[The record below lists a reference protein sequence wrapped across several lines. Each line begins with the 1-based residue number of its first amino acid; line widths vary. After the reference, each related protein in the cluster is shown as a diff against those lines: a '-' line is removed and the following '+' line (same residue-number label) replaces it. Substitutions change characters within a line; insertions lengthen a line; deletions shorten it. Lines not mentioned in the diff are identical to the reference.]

1 MKNPAE
7 VARGYLTLGK
17 IKTEQTA
24 VRLLLL
30 GMLAGAF
37 IALAG
42 AAATFGNVYVGKV
55 AGAAIFPAGL
65 TMVVLAGSEL
75 FTGNCLLIIPLLE
88 REIRL
93 RALLRAWLCAPGG
106 GDLVVPGEGA
116 LTWRDAVVTGV
127 SDWDTLFEGGSC
139 AVDFTCYDPVAYG
152 AARSC
157 AGTELEVLG
166 TWPTLPVMTLTAA
179 AGTAVKVADDA
190 GRYVLVERDLSAGDE
205 VVMDFASESVTV
217 DGEGASADVGV
228 GSAFFS
234 LSPGAHVLTFSG
246 CSAHEVAWTERWL

>member
-1 MKNPAE
+1 M
-7 VARGYLTLGK
+7 
-17 IKTEQTA
+17 
-24 VRLLLL
+24 LL
-30 GMLAGAF
+30 
-37 IALAG
+37 
-42 AAATFGNVYVGKV
+42 
-55 AGAAIFPAGL
+55 
-65 TMVVLAGSEL
+65 GSEL
-75 FTGNCLLIIPLLE
+75 PPREVRLRLHLDAGSQMTGLE
-88 REIRL
+88 LSRL

-166 TWPTLPVMTLTAA
+166 TWPTLPAVTLTAA
-179 AGTAVKVADDA
+179 AGSAVKVADDA
-190 GRYVLVERDLSAGDE
+190 GRYVLVERGLSAGDE

-217 DGEGASADVGV
+217 GARTPPPTWAW
-228 GSAFFS
+228 
-234 LSPGAHVLTFSG
+234 GARS
-246 CSAHEVAWTERWL
+246 SRWPPARTS

>member
-1 MKNPAE
+1 MSGFSYAGRDFSPYVQAELVEPAAHALE
-7 VARGYLTLGK
+7 PRALAVPGRPGALLFGCELPPR
-17 IKTEQTA
+17 E
-24 VRLLLL
+24 VRLRLHLD
-30 GMLAGAF
+30 
-37 IALAG
+37 
-42 AAATFGNVYVGKV
+42 
-55 AGAAIFPAGL
+55 
-65 TMVVLAGSEL
+65 AGSQMTPGEL
-75 FTGNCLLIIPLLE
+75 S
-88 REIRL
+88 RL

-106 GDLVVPGEGA
+106 GDLVVPGEGV

-166 TWPTLPVMTLTAA
+166 TWPTLPAVTLTAA
-179 AGTAVKVADDA
+179 AGPAVKVADDA
-190 GRYVLVERDLSAGDE
+190 GRYVLVEREFFSGDE
-205 VVMDFASESVTV
+205 VAMDFAAESVTV
-217 DGEGASADVGV
+217 GGEDASADVGV

-234 LSPGAHVLTFSG
+234 LAPGAHVLTFSG

>member
-1 MKNPAE
+1 MSGFFYAGRDFSPYVQAELVEPAAHALE
-7 VARGYLTLGK
+7 PRAFSVSGRPGAMLLGS
-17 IKTEQTA
+17 ELPPRE
-24 VRLLLL
+24 VRLLLHL
-30 GMLAGAF
+30 D
-37 IALAG
+37 
-42 AAATFGNVYVGKV
+42 
-55 AGAAIFPAGL
+55 
-65 TMVVLAGSEL
+65 AGSQMTGLEL
-75 FTGNCLLIIPLLE
+75 S
-88 REIRL
+88 RL

-106 GDLVVPGEGA
+106 GDLTLPGEGA

-157 AGTELEVLG
+157 AEAELEVLG

-179 AGTAVKVADDA
+179 AGPAVKVVDDA

-217 DGEGASADVGV
+217 DGEDASADVSV
-228 GSAFFS
+228 ESAFFS
-234 LSPGAHVLTFSG
+234 LAPGTHFLTFSG
-246 CSAHEVAWTERWL
+246 CSAHEAAWTERWL

>member
-1 MKNPAE
+1 MSGFSYAGRDFSPYVQAELEEPAAHALE
-7 VARGYLTLGK
+7 PRAL
-17 IKTEQTA
+17 A
-24 VRLLLL
+24 VPGRPGALLL
-30 GMLAGAF
+30 GCELPPREVR
-37 IALAG
+37 LR
-42 AAATFGNVYVGKV
+42 
-55 AGAAIFPAGL
+55 L
-65 TMVVLAGSEL
+65 HLDAGSQMRACEL
-75 FTGNCLLIIPLLE
+75 S
-88 REIRL
+88 RL
-93 RALLRAWLCAPGG
+93 RALLRAWLCAPG

-166 TWPTLPVMTLTAA
+166 TWPTLPAVTLTAT
-179 AGTAVKVADDA
+179 AGSAVKVADDA

-205 VVMDFASESVTV
+205 VVMDFAAESVTV
-217 DGEGASADVGV
+217 GGEDASADVGV
-228 GSAFFS
+228 GSTFFS
-234 LSPGAHVLTFSG
+234 LPPGAHALTFFG

>member
-1 MKNPAE
+1 MSGFSYAGRDFSPYAQAELEEPAAHALE
-7 VARGYLTLGK
+7 PRAL
-17 IKTEQTA
+17 A
-24 VRLLLL
+24 VPGRPGALLL
-30 GMLAGAF
+30 GCELPPREVR
-37 IALAG
+37 LR
-42 AAATFGNVYVGKV
+42 
-55 AGAAIFPAGL
+55 L
-65 TMVVLAGSEL
+65 HLDAGSQMTPGEL
-75 FTGNCLLIIPLLE
+75 S
-88 REIRL
+88 RL

-166 TWPTLPVMTLTAA
+166 TWPTLPAVTLTAA
-179 AGTAVKVADDA
+179 AGSAVKVADDT
-190 GRYVLVERDLSAGDE
+190 GRYVLVERGLSAGDE
-205 VVMDFASESVTV
+205 VVMDFSAESVTV
-217 DGEGASADVGV
+217 GGEDASTDVAV
-228 GSAFFS
+228 ESAFFS

-246 CSAHEVAWTERWL
+246 CSAHEVTWTERWL

>member
-1 MKNPAE
+1 MSGFSYAGRDFSPYVQAELVEPAAHVLE
-7 VARGYLTLGK
+7 PRAFPVSGRPG
-17 IKTEQTA
+17 A
-24 VRLLLL
+24 VLL
-30 GMLAGAF
+30 
-37 IALAG
+37 
-42 AAATFGNVYVGKV
+42 
-55 AGAAIFPAGL
+55 
-65 TMVVLAGSEL
+65 GSEL
-75 FTGNCLLIIPLLE
+75 PP
-88 REIRL
+88 REVRLRLHLDAGSQMTPGELSRL

-106 GDLVVPGEGA
+106 GDLAVPGEGA

-166 TWPTLPVMTLTAA
+166 TWPTLPAVTLTAA
-179 AGTAVKVADDA
+179 AGSAVKVADDA

-217 DGEGASADVGV
+217 DGEDASADVGV

-234 LSPGAHVLTFSG
+234 LAPGAHALTFLG
-246 CSAHEVAWTERWL
+246 CSAHEVTWTERWL